1 MSTIFTSEDSSFQ
14 PVAFDYPSLCAAQQ
28 AVTAAIQ
35 ELLSYPSVD
44 TILRRAVELGRE
56 KLGLG
61 RCGIFLFDQK
71 REYLQGTYG
80 TNFERET
87 VDERGMRVHR
97 DNWWDAPLF
106 APDSRNTWVCK
117 SDGLRH
123 AWTGERVQQTE
134 LPGWVVAVRI
144 DSAQGPLG
152 VFFNDSGHDIAP
164 FDPLIQECVVTYCSL
179 LGGILL
185 SKQHEESLRSV
196 TRHVHCILWRAEVEE
211 IDGKMVWDQQI
222 QDEEAAQE
230 VLPLQLEPGQEYKTA
245 WWLSRHPEDNQRM
258 AVFGAQMIRAGEQFY
273 QQEFRCYDRSGIEHW
288 LKEDVSLQSLSP
300 GHWQVFGV
308 CTDISEQ
315 KRMERELR
323 HLEMGAR
330 CLLWH
335 AAVHEENGHL
345 QWQLKMSN
353 PEAAQKFL
361 PLNIEG
367 YHSYSDAF
375 FASKQEEDL
384 EALHRRSDS
393 AIRQGKIGYNQEF
406 RVRLSN
412 GDIRWLYE
420 DVRIEKAGP
429 QRWSLFGVCADITRI
444 KRAES
449 ALQAAHQ
456 ELEQRV
462 DQRTAELAR
471 ANQEL
476 QTAKEEAER
485 ANAAKS
491 EFLSRMS
498 HELRTPLNA
507 ILGFGQLLEMAALPP
522 RQKQAVD
529 HILHGGQHL
538 LQLINEVLDIA
549 RVESGRLDIEI
560 EPVELKTIVNN
571 AIDLVQPLAAQ
582 HQVQF
587 HEALWGGESYCL
599 LADKKR
605 LKQVLLNL
613 LSNAIKYNRPGG
625 WVSVSCIE
633 VRPGWLEIQ
642 VTDTGRGIAA
652 EDLPR
657 LFIPFERLAPTAAVE
672 GTGIGLALCKHLVE
686 AMGGGLDVH
695 STPERGSTFFFQLP
709 LCAAPLPAVPL
720 PANTTAE
727 ASTPPHSSSHLLDH
741 NMPFPA
747 HGGSDSGASRN
758 ER

>member
-1 MSTIFTSEDSSFQ
+1 
-14 PVAFDYPSLCAAQQ
+14 
-28 AVTAAIQ
+28 
-35 ELLSYPSVD
+35 
-44 TILRRAVELGRE
+44 
-56 KLGLG
+56 
-61 RCGIFLFDQK
+61 
-71 REYLQGTYG
+71 
-80 TNFERET
+80 
-87 VDERGMRVHR
+87 
-97 DNWWDAPLF
+97 
-106 APDSRNTWVCK
+106 
-117 SDGLRH
+117 
-123 AWTGERVQQTE
+123 
-134 LPGWVVAVRI
+134 
-144 DSAQGPLG
+144 
-152 VFFNDSGHDIAP
+152 
-164 FDPLIQECVVTYCSL
+164 
-179 LGGILL
+179 
-185 SKQHEESLRSV
+185 
-196 TRHVHCILWRAEVEE
+196 
-211 IDGKMVWDQQI
+211 
-222 QDEEAAQE
+222 
-230 VLPLQLEPGQEYKTA
+230 
-245 WWLSRHPEDNQRM
+245 
-258 AVFGAQMIRAGEQFY
+258 
-273 QQEFRCYDRSGIEHW
+273 
-288 LKEDVSLQSLSP
+288 
-300 GHWQVFGV
+300 
-308 CTDISEQ
+308 
-315 KRMERELR
+315 
-323 HLEMGAR
+323 
-330 CLLWH
+330 
-335 AAVHEENGHL
+335 
-345 QWQLKMSN
+345 
-353 PEAAQKFL
+353 
-361 PLNIEG
+361 
-367 YHSYSDAF
+367 
-375 FASKQEEDL
+375 
-384 EALHRRSDS
+384 
-393 AIRQGKIGYNQEF
+393 
-406 RVRLSN
+406 
-412 GDIRWLYE
+412 
-420 DVRIEKAGP
+420 
-429 QRWSLFGVCADITRI
+429 
-444 KRAES
+444 
-449 ALQAAHQ
+449 
-456 ELEQRV
+456 V

-727 ASTPPHSSSHLLDH
+727 ASTPPDSSPHLLDH
-741 NMPFPA
+741 NLPFPA
-747 HGGSDSGASRN
+747 HGASDSGASRN